1 MAPRRLRDLQTAEN
15 QLREGEAQLGAI
27 VRSVMDVIITVDGD
41 QRIVLF
47 SAAAEKMFAYSA
59 SQAIGGPLD
68 RFIPERFPRPIT
80 RTSSGSAT
88 GETSRRMGM
97 QTTLRAL
104 RADGTEFPIEASIS
118 HATVGGQKLLT
129 VILRDITCRAGG
141 RAGRCSI
148 PRRAGEPAR

>member
-1 MAPRRLRDLQTAEN
+1 M
-15 QLREGEAQLGAI
+15 REGEAQLDAI
-27 VRSVMDVIITVDGD
+27 VRSAMDVIITVDGD
-41 QRIVLF
+41 QGIVLF
-47 SAAAEKMFAYSA
+47 NAAAEKMFAYSA

-68 RFIPERFPRPIT
+68 RFIPERFPHAHHAHVERFG
-80 RTSSGSAT
+80 RT

-104 RADGTEFPIEASIS
+104 RADGAEFPMEASIS

-141 RAGRCSI
+141 RAGECSI
-148 PRRAGEPAR
+148 SPPSRRTRSLMAPTS